1 MYEICYDYVKLKYG
15 ENATRCYSSIVHVK
29 TGNIY
34 KDTAEDVETKYDTSK
49 LVKGIMF

>member
-15 ENATRCYSSIVHVK
+15 ENATRCYNSIVHVK